1 MMYSKESVMFQIR
14 KNGVHSFIEMVS
26 SPDFSEEIKLELE
39 GIHLFRNGYPCL
51 SAIYAL
57 AQ

>member
-1 MMYSKESVMFQIR
+1 MYSKESVTFQIR
-14 KNGVHSFIEMVS
+14 KRGIHSFIEMIS
-26 SPDFSEEIKLELE
+26 SPSFSDEAKAQLEK
-39 GIHLFRNGYPCL
+39 IHIFRDGFPCL